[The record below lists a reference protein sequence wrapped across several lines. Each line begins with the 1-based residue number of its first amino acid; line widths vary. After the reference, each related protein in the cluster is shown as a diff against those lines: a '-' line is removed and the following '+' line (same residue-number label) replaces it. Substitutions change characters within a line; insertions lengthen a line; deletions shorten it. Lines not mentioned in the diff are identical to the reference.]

1 MRVDEVSWDRPGPG
15 TWLLDASHCGPA
27 PGPITRHLLASTIE
41 SGLAEGLGLF
51 GAPLKGMEVRW
62 VNGKFFRRLVPIV
75 GADSNRSAPPAPVL
89 WLASRLHPAFRKQEK
104 LAKRSFT
111 KKRWRDELAR
121 WESEWKPRL
130 VARNTELSAVHV
142 HGLDD
147 AGLAEHLDEVH
158 QHVLA
163 STHLHQRLHVSDM
176 GPLGLLMVT
185 LRSWGIAIDQTFEA
199 LVAAS
204 PATRGPS
211 RSLRTLAAALRD
223 AGVDPSSISDL
234 DAVRNASPEAADL
247 LDQYLRAH
255 GWRLTT
261 GYDVEDLCLIE
272 LPDVIVMSIRAAA
285 NAVPDDPEARAEK
298 ALAALRA
305 KVPAAHHAEFDDV
318 VEDARLS
325 YGLRDE
331 NGPLTYEWPAGLL
344 RRALLEADGR
354 LVSSARL
361 ERSGDVFELEFSE
374 VTGLLRG
381 DEGTG
386 PDSAEVAR
394 RRAERQ
400 RWAALDPPE
409 RLGPEEGDPPFHLFP
424 PNLARITDVVLT
436 VVAALEA
443 GKGSPPLTGIG
454 IGEGTYRGRARVAHD
469 VTEALMQLQPGDVL
483 VTPYTA
489 PTYNAVI
496 AIAGALV
503 VEEGGL
509 LCHAAVIARE
519 LGIPAIVG
527 AREAMQRIPDG
538 AMVEVDT
545 ARGTVALVN

>member
-1 MRVDEVSWDRPGPG
+1 MRVDEVNWERPGPG

-27 PGPITRHLLASTIE
+27 PGPITRHLLSSTLE

-62 VNGKFFRRLVPIV
+62 VNGKLFRRLVPIV
-75 GADSNRSAPPAPVL
+75 GANSDRAAPPAPVL

-104 LAKRSFT
+104 LAKQSFAM
-111 KKRWRDELAR
+111 KRWRDELAR
-121 WESEWKPRL
+121 WEREWKPQL
-130 VARNTELSAVHV
+130 IARNLELSSVHV
-142 HGLDD
+142 EGLDD
-147 AGLAEHLDEVH
+147 PGLASHLDEVH
-158 QHVLA
+158 EHVLK
-163 STHLHQRLHVSDM
+163 STHLHHRLHVSDM
-176 GPLGLLMVT
+176 GPLGMLMVA
-185 LRSWGIAIDQTFEA
+185 LRSWGIPTDQTFEA

-211 RSLRTLAAALRD
+211 GSLRALAAALRE
-223 AGVDPSSISDL
+223 AGVDPSSIADL
-234 DAVRNASPEAADL
+234 DTIRGASPETADL

-272 LPDVIVMSIRAAA
+272 LPDVIATSIRAAA
-285 NAVPDDPEARAEK
+285 NATPDDPEARAEK

-305 KVPAAHHAEFDDV
+305 KVPAVHHAEFDEV

-344 RRALLEADGR
+344 RRALLEADRR
-354 LVSSARL
+354 LVSSQRL
-361 ERSGDVFELEFSE
+361 ECRGDVFELEHAE
-374 VTGLLRG
+374 VTGLLRA
-381 DEGTG
+381 DAAG
-386 PDSAEVAR
+386 PDHSEIAR
-394 RRAERQ
+394 RRTERQ
-400 RWAALDPPE
+400 RWATLDPPAQI
-409 RLGPEEGDPPFHLFP
+409 GPEQGDPPFHLFP
-424 PNLARITDVVLT
+424 PNLARIIDVVLT
-436 VVAALEA
+436 VVAAMEA
-443 GKGSPPLTGIG
+443 VAGSPPLTGTG
-454 IGEGTYRGRARVAHD
+454 IGDGTYRGRARVAHD
-469 VTEALMQLQPGDVL
+469 VTEALMQMEPGDVL
-483 VTPYTA
+483 VTAYTA

-519 LGIPAIVG
+519 LGIPAVVG

-538 AMVEVDT
+538 AMVDVDCT
-545 ARGTVALVN
+545 RGTVALVN